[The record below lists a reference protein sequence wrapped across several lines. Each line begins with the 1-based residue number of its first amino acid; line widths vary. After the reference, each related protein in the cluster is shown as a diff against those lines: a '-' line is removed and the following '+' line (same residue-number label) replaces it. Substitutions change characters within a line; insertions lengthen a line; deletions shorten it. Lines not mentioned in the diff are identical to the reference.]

1 MTVDRSE
8 KANKKL
14 NELKKSMSKKIRSY
28 SYSYFTW
35 IRANLLLALT
45 LYFYSNISTPD
56 DPLVKRVLEYMTTAG
71 FFFIVA
77 FPFMLGLLSETI
89 KLVVSGSKRFSG
101 YAFQFY
107 RLLMALTTYT
117 FLLWVVGLYGDTIF
131 HWAINEPEEG
141 VAGFIALFITF
152 MVIVLVIQLLPSNN
166 HFYLGTEESKYE
178 GRGVAEYAK
187 KG

>member
-1 MTVDRSE
+1 
-8 KANKKL
+8 
-14 NELKKSMSKKIRSY
+14 MSKKIH

-35 IRANLLLALT
+35 IRVNLLLPLT

-56 DPLVKRVLEYMTTAG
+56 DPFVKMVLEYMTAAG

-77 FPFMLGLLSETI
+77 FPAMLGLLSETI

-131 HWAINEPEEG
+131 HRAINEPENG
-141 VAGFIALFITF
+141 LAGSIALVITF
-152 MVIVLVIQLLPSNN
+152 MVIVLVMQLLPSNN
-166 HFYLGTEESKYE
+166 HFYLGTEGGKHEDLRSIQSLAKKCRVESKKQ
-178 GRGVAEYAK
+178 G
-187 KG
+187 